1 MPTSAPGSDRRASA
15 LGFTL
20 IELLVVIAILALT
33 ASLVAVALRD
43 GDSLRLER
51 DAERLALLLET
62 ARAESRASGQT
73 VWWVPAGEAET
84 PGFRFVGLPPSQALP
99 AQWLD
104 ADVRAV
110 IDGAPTVQLGPEA
123 LIGAQRVLLSL
134 GQQRLAVGTDGLGPF
149 GIVPELVTDTSP

>member
-1 MPTSAPGSDRRASA
+1 MPTSAPGSERRAHA

-51 DAERLALLLET
+51 EAERLALLLET
-62 ARAESRASGQT
+62 GRAESRATGQT
-73 VWWVPAGEAET
+73 VWWVPAGETET
-84 PGFRFVGLPPSQALP
+84 PGFRFVGLAPSMALP

-104 ADVRAV
+104 PEVRAV

-123 LIGAQRVLLSL
+123 LIAAQRVQLSL
-134 GQQRLAVGTDGLGPF
+134 GSQRLVVATDGLGPF
-149 GIVPELVTDTSP
+149 AVQADAAP

>member
-1 MPTSAPGSDRRASA
+1 MPTSGPGSDRRAPA

-51 DAERLALLLET
+51 EAERLALLLET
-62 ARAESRASGQT
+62 GRAESRASGQA
-73 VWWVPAGEAET
+73 VWWVPAGDTDA
-84 PGFRFVGLPPSQALP
+84 PGFRFVGLAPSMALP

-104 ADVRAV
+104 PEVRAV
-110 IDGAPTVQLGPEA
+110 IDGAPTVLLGPEA
-123 LIGAQRVLLSL
+123 LIAAQRVQLSL
-134 GQQRLAVGTDGLGPF
+134 GQQRLVVATDGLGPF
-149 GIVPELVTDTSP
+149 AVQADAAP